1 MTIIKIPFSKKSIN
15 QIPADKLPPGAKGL
29 ELEIQTDFYI
39 GAGLG
44 VDLTKCH
51 GGTPDNT
58 FTKMVFIFKDDI
70 GQLVYDSL
78 NENQNFELSF
88 DKEKVFLMIGG
99 FANFIDKTKPEIQV
113 YPAPQSRLMTVFLE
127 SKFAGIITLKNKDN
141 GNDDD
146 KKDAPPNINVVRSYC
161 KTNEIKN
168 LTYDEQ
174 NGKLIIEYKG
184 DKKTEELTNL
194 SDELAQIKSYLL
206 KNGKLNGKKRMLDEA
221 DWEDS
226 HNKTQNEKTSWV
238 PFVVVGGIIA
248 LFLIVLVA
256 IVGLVRKND

>member
-1 MTIIKIPFSKKSIN
+1 
-15 QIPADKLPPGAKGL
+15 
-29 ELEIQTDFYI
+29 
-39 GAGLG
+39 
-44 VDLTKCH
+44 
-51 GGTPDNT
+51 
-58 FTKMVFIFKDDI
+58 
-70 GQLVYDSL
+70 
-78 NENQNFELSF
+78 
-88 DKEKVFLMIGG
+88 MIGG

-146 KKDAPPNINVVRSYC
+146 KKDALPNISVVRSYC

-174 NGKLIIEYKG
+174 NDKLIIEYKG

-226 HNKTQNEKTSWV
+226 HNKTQTEKTS
-238 PFVVVGGIIA
+238 
-248 LFLIVLVA
+248 
-256 IVGLVRKND
+256 